1 MSEDR
6 RHFLTSSLPL
16 AGAAV
21 LGGAAAAAAV
31 PGTGAVALPQEE
43 VPAPIAALT
52 GQRDQEPPA
61 ITDAE
66 RAARCERARTLMA
79 GAGLDAILLLGGTGM
94 RYFSDV
100 DWGRSE
106 RVFALLIPQRGEIAW
121 ICPAFEQERAEEQI
135 RAGELRTWEED
146 ESPYTLIARL
156 LADRGLATG
165 RIGLEETVYY
175 HVAAGL
181 GRDAPALAVTSADP
195 VTIGCRS
202 VKSPAEIAL
211 LRFANQV
218 TIRAYQAAW
227 ESLREGLTQAQF
239 AAWIAEAFRRL
250 GYSGGALVL
259 FGANSAFPH
268 GTRRSETLREGMVIL
283 YDGGT
288 TVGGYHSDIT
298 RSGVL
303 GEVGLEQRRVW
314 AVVKEAQTAALR
326 AAAPGVPAGEVDR
339 AAREVIDR
347 GGFGPGYRY
356 FTHRLGH
363 GIGLDGHE
371 WHYLVRGNRVPLAAG
386 MTFSDEPGIYIPGSF
401 GIRLEDIMVVTDQG
415 AELLTPQAGGPN
427 YPFGI

>member
-1 MSEDR
+1 MRCDR
-6 RHFLTSSLPL
+6 RRFLTTSLPL

-21 LGGAAAAAAV
+21 LGGPTTAGAAAA
-31 PGTGAVALPQEE
+31 PLPQEE

-52 GQRDQEPPA
+52 SLRDQEPPG
-61 ITDAE
+61 ITDSE
-66 RAARCERARTLMA
+66 RAARLEQARVLMA
-79 GAGLDAILLLGGTGM
+79 GAGLDAVLLLGGTGM
-94 RYFSDV
+94 RYFTDV

-106 RVFALLIPQRGEIAW
+106 RVFALLVPRQGEIAW
-121 ICPAFEQERAEEQI
+121 VCPAFERDRAMERI
-135 RAGELRTWEED
+135 RRGEMRTWEED
-146 ESPYTLIARL
+146 ESPYALIARL
-156 LADRGLATG
+156 LADRGLTTG

-175 HVAAGL
+175 NVASGL
-181 GRDAPALAVTSADP
+181 GRDAPALTVTSADP
-195 VTIGCRS
+195 VTIGCRA
-202 VKSPAEIAL
+202 VKSPAEVAL

-227 ESLREGLTQAQF
+227 ESLREGITQEQF

-268 GTRRSETLREGMVIL
+268 GTARSETLREGMVLL

-288 TVGGYHSDIT
+288 TVGGYRSDIT

-314 AVVKEAQTAALR
+314 SLVKEAQTAALR
-326 AAAPGVPAGEVDR
+326 AAGPGVPAGEVDR

-347 GGFGPGYRY
+347 GGFGPGYRC

-371 WHYLVRGNRVPLAAG
+371 WYYLVPGNPVPLAAG
-386 MTFSDEPGIYIPGSF
+386 MTFSDEPGIYLPGSF
-401 GIRLEDIMVVTDQG
+401 GIRLEDIMVITDQG

-427 YPFGI
+427 FPFGI